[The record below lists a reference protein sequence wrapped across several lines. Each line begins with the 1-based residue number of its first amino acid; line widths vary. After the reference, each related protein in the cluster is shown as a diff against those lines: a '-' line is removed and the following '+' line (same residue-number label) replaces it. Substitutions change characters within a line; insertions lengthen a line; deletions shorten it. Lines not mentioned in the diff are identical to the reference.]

1 MEAAPTVTIVFLVYN
16 RRDELRISLQKMLG
30 ESDYPR
36 DRVDVIVVDNA
47 SEDGAAEMVREEFPE
62 VQLIRREVNSGVSAM
77 NDGWAAARGE
87 YVLGLD
93 DDCYLP
99 PDGLRRAIELSRERD
114 ADLVSF
120 GVATPE
126 DPEHRFDHRYP
137 TGLLSYWGCAVLIR
151 REVIERLGGYD
162 PEIFV
167 WANELELMFRFFD
180 AGYRHLHAP
189 EIIAMHMKEVG
200 RGAWTEYLRHRA
212 YGINYRHFAYIAAK
226 LMTPRDA
233 LEALVAL
240 LATSLRNAILYERD
254 AAKALPGTLRGFAH
268 GLRHRDPVRNA
279 EISHMYRRCFESYA
293 SPWWLTRPPGELVAS
308 IPARAARKAL
318 RRPAGESHPG
328 RRELYFE
335 ERARYYPTT
344 TETLEVR

>member
-1 MEAAPTVTIVFLVYN
+1 MEAAPTVSIVFLVYN
-16 RRDELRISLQKMLG
+16 RRDELRISLRKMLH

-77 NDGWAAARGE
+77 NDGWAVARGD

-99 PDGLRRAIELSRERD
+99 PDGLRRAIALAQEHE

-126 DPEHRFDHRYP
+126 DPEHRFDHRYR

-151 REVIERLGGYD
+151 REVVRELVGYD

-167 WANELELMFRFFD
+167 WANELEFMLRFFD

-189 EIIAMHMKEVG
+189 EIIAWHMKAVG
-200 RGAWTEYLRHRA
+200 GHWTTALSHPSYV
-212 YGINYRHFAYIAAK
+212 INAEHFAYVAAK
-226 LMTPRDA
+226 LMRRRDA
-233 LEALVAL
+233 AEALIAL
-240 LATSLRNAILYERD
+240 LATSARNTILYRRE
-254 AAKALPGTLRGFAH
+254 AAKALPAVVRGFAH
-268 GLRHRDPVRNA
+268 GLRHRAPVGNA
-279 EISHMYRRCFESYA
+279 KISRTYRHCFESYA
-293 SPWWLTRPPGELVAS
+293 SPWWLTRPPLQLLAS
-308 IPARAARKAL
+308 LPGRVARKLL
-318 RRPAGESHPG
+318 RRPERGERHPG
-328 RRELYFE
+328 RRELYYE
-335 ERARYYPTT
+335 ERARYYPSVAA
-344 TETLEVR
+344 TLEIR